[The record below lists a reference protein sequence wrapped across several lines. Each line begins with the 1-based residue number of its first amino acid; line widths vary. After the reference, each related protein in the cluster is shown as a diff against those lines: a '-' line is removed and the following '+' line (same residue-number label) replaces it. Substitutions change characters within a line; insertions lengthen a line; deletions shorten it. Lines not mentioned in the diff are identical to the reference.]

1 MCFDL
6 LIIINTFLSV
16 IIVQTK
22 KTYFSNY
29 IGGFKNSNKIGPPS
43 FEILCFHNNNNKP
56 HALSYRKNLQKA
68 NIPETRVHHP
78 VITGRLRN
86 VFKTSFV
93 RYERLKELSETAC
106 AHWAWLS
113 EWKVYM
119 YFDIFYFDV
128 FVIN

>member
-1 MCFDL
+1 M
-6 LIIINTFLSV
+6 
-16 IIVQTK
+16 
-22 KTYFSNY
+22 
-29 IGGFKNSNKIGPPS
+29 
-43 FEILCFHNNNNKP
+43 
-56 HALSYRKNLQKA
+56 
-68 NIPETRVHHP
+68 
-78 VITGRLRN
+78 ITGRLRN

-93 RYERLKELSETAC
+93 RYERLKEVSETAC

>member
-43 FEILCFHNNNNKP
+43 FEIQCFHNNNKP
-56 HALSYRKNLQKA
+56 HALSYRNNLQNA
-68 NIPETRVHHP
+68 NIPEP
-78 VITGRLRN
+78 ECITQ
-86 VFKTSFV
+86 
-93 RYERLKELSETAC
+93 
-106 AHWAWLS
+106 
-113 EWKVYM
+113 
-119 YFDIFYFDV
+119 
-128 FVIN
+128 